1 MLLPRMPTLDVASGS
16 AALNELDL
24 HQLLDAVRTIASIP
38 RVELRVPD
46 IAMISPRL
54 RRELAATLRRVA
66 DMIDLPTL
74 QHLRTSLE
82 EMRGLSDDWDGEG
95 APKPEPPAIIR
106 AQDVL
111 RWAEDAD
118 LQVFDVSVDTD
129 VLGGVAVWICRP
141 DAKSVW
147 VSCMN
152 NGRDTVVFS
161 EDGRISASSWD
172 DAARESVLEFLLG
185 GARG

>member
-1 MLLPRMPTLDVASGS
+1 
-16 AALNELDL
+16 
-24 HQLLDAVRTIASIP
+24 
-38 RVELRVPD
+38 
-46 IAMISPRL
+46 
-54 RRELAATLRRVA
+54 
-66 DMIDLPTL
+66 MIDLPTL